1 MALVA
6 ERFIEILKNLIYKEM
21 TAMNNKF
28 SLVIFNASVDELI
41 ILIIFLLV
49 KNLLMLII
57 LL

>member
-1 MALVA
+1 MAIVA

-21 TAMNNKF
+21 TAKNNKF
-28 SLVIFNASVDELI
+28 SLAIFNTSVDELI